1 MNPSTQNDIDPFITV
16 IITAYKRKDF
26 LLQAIDSVLKQTL
39 NRNKFEIVVVKNY
52 TDDIIDNMLLLNHIK
67 CLLVE
72 ECNIGYMLSKAIQLA
87 NGSIVCFLD
96 DDDRFEEN
104 KLQTIYDLF
113 YNNKEVVYYWNKFTT
128 EPTFIKEKI
137 DNEQILFYKGYN
149 SVLGLGNS
157 IRYNMSSISIRKDN
171 IDAMG
176 LQILNHIESGQDLTL
191 FFLSLKTG
199 GTFAIDN
206 KKLTFYRIHT
216 QSAMHSLKGNDF
228 TRQYRSLNTIENYIV
243 DKPIKN
249 EISKV
254 RIRLQLNSLIFGMHF
269 NQNEIFSLLID
280 YTKTGIK
287 SRLDIFTILAL
298 LLETLNINITNKI
311 LKKITISTSRRRINA
326 I

>member
-137 DNEQILFYKGYN
+137 DN
-149 SVLGLGNS
+149 V
-157 IRYNMSSISIRKDN
+157 
-171 IDAMG
+171 
-176 LQILNHIESGQDLTL
+176 
-191 FFLSLKTG
+191 
-199 GTFAIDN
+199 
-206 KKLTFYRIHT
+206 
-216 QSAMHSLKGNDF
+216 
-228 TRQYRSLNTIENYIV
+228 
-243 DKPIKN
+243 
-249 EISKV
+249 
-254 RIRLQLNSLIFGMHF
+254 
-269 NQNEIFSLLID
+269 
-280 YTKTGIK
+280 K
-287 SRLDIFTILAL
+287 S
-298 LLETLNINITNKI
+298 
-311 LKKITISTSRRRINA
+311 
-326 I
+326 